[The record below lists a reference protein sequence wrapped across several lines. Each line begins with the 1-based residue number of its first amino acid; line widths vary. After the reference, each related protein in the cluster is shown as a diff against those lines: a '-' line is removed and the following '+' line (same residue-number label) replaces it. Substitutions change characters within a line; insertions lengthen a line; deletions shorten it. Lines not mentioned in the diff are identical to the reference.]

1 MSKSGTQLLDVAGV
15 LDRRISPYQIWI
27 FAFCFLLSFIDGLDS
42 QIASV
47 TVSMIARDMALD
59 AKAIGPLLAASQFGS
74 LVGALTLGWCGDRFG
89 RRPTIIVCMALLAL
103 TTFLTAHASSLPV
116 LIALRFLT
124 GLGVGGALPCY
135 LALSAEFS
143 PVRYRAT
150 IISIVFCAVPCGG
163 IVIGILAAAL
173 LGSHGWQF
181 LYFLCSGL
189 TLAMFVAALLWLPES
204 PALLIASGNAQAG
217 VRKIMRRVIGGG
229 APMDDVEF
237 TTSTPQGKARQSI
250 GRLFSDS
257 RTAFT
262 VLLWMAFYLSYA
274 VIIGSLVWTP
284 GLMKQAGMSVSEGSI
299 LLSLFNF
306 GGVVGIL
313 VGGQLA
319 DRARGSFSAILAVL
333 FLIGAGALALLGAGG
348 HGMVLA
354 SLWAT
359 AAGLLL
365 TAGQA
370 GIYSLAGLVYPLSA
384 RSTGIGWGSA
394 MGRVGAAT
402 GPLFVGAM
410 VSAGWSVPMT
420 YAGVAVLALV
430 NVPVLVL
437 IHTTVK
443 RRKLLSVQEAPAGA
457 VPAAQST

>member
-1 MSKSGTQLLDVAGV
+1 
-15 LDRRISPYQIWI
+15 
-27 FAFCFLLSFIDGLDS
+27 
-42 QIASV
+42 
-47 TVSMIARDMALD
+47 
-59 AKAIGPLLAASQFGS
+59 
-74 LVGALTLGWCGDRFG
+74 
-89 RRPTIIVCMALLAL
+89 
-103 TTFLTAHASSLPV
+103 
-116 LIALRFLT
+116 
-124 GLGVGGALPCY
+124 
-135 LALSAEFS
+135 
-143 PVRYRAT
+143 
-150 IISIVFCAVPCGG
+150 
-163 IVIGILAAAL
+163 
-173 LGSHGWQF
+173 
-181 LYFLCSGL
+181 
-189 TLAMFVAALLWLPES
+189 
-204 PALLIASGNAQAG
+204 
-217 VRKIMRRVIGGG
+217 
-229 APMDDVEF
+229 
-237 TTSTPQGKARQSI
+237 
-250 GRLFSDS
+250 
-257 RTAFT
+257 
-262 VLLWMAFYLSYA
+262 MAFYLSYA

-443 RRKLLSVQEAPAGA
+443 RRKLLSVQDAPAGA